1 MQTIGRAARN
11 SESRVI
17 MYADV
22 MTGSMERA
30 ISETNRR
37 RKIQKAYN
45 EANHITPQTIIKSV
59 KNTIEISTKPV
70 GIPAK
75 DIPNEIEKLKALMH
89 IASASLDFEKAIELR
104 EKIKELKQSI
114 RK

>member
-1 MQTIGRAARN
+1 
-11 SESRVI
+11 

-37 RKIQKAYN
+37 RKIQKDYN
-45 EANHITPQTIIKSV
+45 DANHITPQTIIKSV